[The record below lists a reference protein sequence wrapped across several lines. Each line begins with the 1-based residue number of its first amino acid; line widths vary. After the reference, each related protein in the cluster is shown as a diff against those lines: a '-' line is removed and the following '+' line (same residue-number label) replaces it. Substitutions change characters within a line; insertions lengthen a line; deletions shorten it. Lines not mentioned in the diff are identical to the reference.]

1 MLHIYVQGVDVSTSK
16 PRISIV
22 GLGLIGGSI
31 GLALRQAGV
40 ASSVIGHDLEHAAS
54 REAKKLGAVDRV
66 EWNLISACEGSDFI
80 ILATP
85 VGAIEATLE
94 AIGPYLRPDCVV
106 MDTASLKG
114 PVLAWAAQ
122 HLPEQVHFVGGDPIL
137 SATVRGQGGLAAARP
152 DLFKGGLFC
161 LVPPATTD
169 ADAVKLVAD
178 LVALLGAKP
187 LFLDAEEH
195 DGLLAAV
202 EHVPMLLALAMVET
216 LIRQPAWRELRKV
229 AGPAFEASTQLITP
243 GSVGYSDLFAL
254 NRENVVRWI
263 DELSASLDSIR
274 GALVDD
280 EMEALIDR
288 FLTAQE
294 EKQRWLAD
302 RATGEWDEGPD
313 IEIPPRMSIMDS
325 MFGTFWRR
333 KPKKDKS

>member
-1 MLHIYVQGVDVSTSK
+1 VSASK

-31 GLALRQAGV
+31 GLALRQAGL
-40 ASSVIGHDLEHAAS
+40 ASSVIGHDREPFAN
-54 REAKKLGAVDRV
+54 REAKKLGAVDRA

-85 VGAIEATLE
+85 VGAIEETLK
-94 AIGPYLRPDCVV
+94 AIGPYLRPGCVV

-114 PVLAWAAQ
+114 PVVAWAAQ
-122 HLPEQVHFVGGDPIL
+122 HLSDQVHFVGGDPIL
-137 SATVRGQGGLAAARP
+137 SATIRGQGGLAAARA

-169 ADAVKLVAD
+169 SDAVKLAAD
-178 LVALLGAKP
+178 LVSLLGAKP
-187 LFLDAEEH
+187 FFLDVEEH

-202 EHVPMLLALAMVET
+202 DHMPMLLALAMVET

-243 GSVGYSDLFAL
+243 SSVGYSDLFVL
-254 NRENVVRWI
+254 NRDNVVRWI
-263 DELSASLDSIR
+263 DELVASLDSIR
-274 GALVDD
+274 GALVEE
-280 EMEALIDR
+280 EMEALLDR

-294 EKQRWLAD
+294 ERQKWLAD
-302 RATGEWDEGPD
+302 RATGEWNE
-313 IEIPPRMSIMDS
+313 ELRAEMPPRMSIMDS
-325 MFGTFWRR
+325 LFGTFWRR
-333 KPKKDKS
+333 KPKRDQS

>member
-1 MLHIYVQGVDVSTSK
+1 VSASK

-31 GLALRQAGV
+31 GLALRQAEL
-40 ASSVIGHDLEHAAS
+40 ASSVIGHDREHLAN
-54 REAKKLGAVDRV
+54 REAKKLGAVDRA

-85 VGAIEATLE
+85 VGAIEETLK
-94 AIGPYLRPDCVV
+94 AIGPYLRPGCVV

-114 PVLAWAAQ
+114 PVVAWAAQ
-122 HLPEQVHFVGGDPIL
+122 HLSDQVHFVGGDPIL
-137 SATVRGQGGLAAARP
+137 SATIRGQGGLAAARA

-169 ADAVKLVAD
+169 SDAVKLAAD
-178 LVALLGAKP
+178 LVSLLGAKP
-187 LFLDAEEH
+187 FFLDVEEH

-202 EHVPMLLALAMVET
+202 DHMPMLLALAMVET

-243 GSVGYSDLFAL
+243 SSVGYSDLFVL
-254 NRENVVRWI
+254 NRDNVVRWI
-263 DELSASLDSIR
+263 DELVASLDSIR
-274 GALVDD
+274 GALVEE
-280 EMEALIDR
+280 EMEALLDR

-294 EKQRWLAD
+294 ERQKWLAD
-302 RATGEWDEGPD
+302 RATGEWNE
-313 IEIPPRMSIMDS
+313 ELRAEMPPRMSIMDS
-325 MFGTFWRR
+325 LFGTFWRR
-333 KPKKDKS
+333 KPKRDQS

>member
-1 MLHIYVQGVDVSTSK
+1 MSASK

-31 GLALRQAGV
+31 GLALRQGGV
-40 ASSVIGHDLEHAAS
+40 ASSVIGHDRDRFANS
-54 REAKKLGAVDRV
+54 EAKKLGAVDRI

-85 VGAIEATLE
+85 VGAIEETLK
-94 AIGPYLRPDCVV
+94 AIGPYLRPGCVV

-114 PVLAWAAQ
+114 PVVAWAAQ
-122 HLPEQVHFVGGDPIL
+122 HLSDQVHFVGGDPIL
-137 SATVRGQGGLAAARP
+137 SATIRGQGGLAAARA

-169 ADAVKLVAD
+169 SDAVKLAAD
-178 LVALLGAKP
+178 LVSLLGAKP
-187 LFLDAEEH
+187 FFLDVEEH

-202 EHVPMLLALAMVET
+202 DHMPMLLALAMVET

-243 GSVGYSDLFAL
+243 SSVGYSDLFVL
-254 NRENVVRWI
+254 NRDNVVRWI
-263 DELSASLDSIR
+263 DELVASLDSIR
-274 GALVDD
+274 GALVEE
-280 EMEALIDR
+280 EMEALLDR

-294 EKQRWLAD
+294 ERQKWLAD
-302 RATGEWDEGPD
+302 RAMGEWNE
-313 IEIPPRMSIMDS
+313 ELRAEMPPRMSIMDS
-325 MFGTFWRR
+325 LFGTFWRR
-333 KPKKDKS
+333 KPKRDQS